1 MSISAAGFLNPSAP
15 VAAAVASAA
24 PDRFEQVDAS
34 LKVDPATVAR
44 LQALMD
50 GAEKALHAV
59 RSIGKTAIGCFGNV
73 ADFVIGSEAA
83 RRANGFASAPP
94 VGVGMSTLFA
104 GRYVLDLAKV
114 GERTKTALGSVSN
127 LLLNPSGESLVG
139 AADHVGKAAQCY
151 TRVAYLG
158 SVLGALSFHPVL
170 NRVNL
175 VATGTCAFFGG
186 LSQVK
191 AYREAFAEKV
201 AAMRSRDEGD
211 MTAALHKQ
219 ISCLLRIAENLSLIA
234 FAVIGTLSAPCSMLP
249 LTVSGGIAMAAAAGF
264 ALAAKLHDEYYA
276 PPMGADRVQL
286 LSR

>member
-1 MSISAAGFLNPSAP
+1 MSSGVGFIDPSAA
-15 VAAAVASAA
+15 AASSR
-24 PDRFEQVDAS
+24 PPEQSFPQVDAS

-59 RSIGKTAIGCFGNV
+59 RSVGKTAIGCFGNV

-94 VGVGMSTLFA
+94 VSVGMSTLFA

-114 GERTKTALGSVSN
+114 GERTKTALASMSN

-139 AADHVGKAAQCY
+139 AASNVGQAAQCY

-158 SVLGALSFHPVL
+158 SVIGALSFHPVL

-186 LSQVK
+186 LAQVN
-191 AYREAFAEKV
+191 AYRAALKQKV
-201 AAMRSRDEGD
+201 DSAAEGD
-211 MTAALHKQ
+211 RAGEAVALHQQ
-219 ISCLLRIAENLSLIA
+219 IACLLRIAENLSLIA
-234 FAVIGTLSAPCSMLP
+234 FAAIGVLSAPCSMLP

-264 ALAAKLHDEYYA
+264 ALVAKLHDEYYA
-276 PPMGADRVQL
+276 PPMGAGRAQEL
-286 LSR
+286 RR